1 MSFWRG
7 GERCW
12 TSRASRSISGP
23 APSNP
28 AFRLADNIGI
38 SGTVVTDAAPME
50 ILDTLALATQCEVAV
65 VDLKEGDAWWMS
77 RLLPPARRPFAAV
90 SCYSPA

>member
-1 MSFWRG
+1 
-7 GERCW
+7 
-12 TSRASRSISGP
+12 
-23 APSNP
+23 
-28 AFRLADNIGI
+28 
-38 SGTVVTDAAPME
+38 ME

-77 RLLPPARRPFAAV
+77 RLLSPARMPFAAV